1 MQYCTTH
8 EITNVFDV
16 DRFKADAIKYLA
28 VKDSVLPG
36 RARATEYY
44 EEITN

>member
-8 EITNVFDV
+8 EITNIYDV
-16 DRFKADAIKYLA
+16 DRFKDDPIKYLA